1 MFYSIFTHFSSIF
14 AMNIDQFKAEIAKY
28 QKQLAQPI
36 PTEMN
41 LCIEK
46 ISQLGAIHY
55 RTGYLLANARRF
67 LRKVKEEKTKDQIDK
82 KKENKFSYQV
92 QNTLLDGTV
101 AEETY
106 LVELLEMMNFSC
118 TQQIE
123 ICRTIISKEKEELRY
138 SGINLP
144 G

>member
-1 MFYSIFTHFSSIF
+1 
-14 AMNIDQFKAEIAKY
+14 MNIDQFRAEIAKY

-67 LRKVKEEKTKDQIDK
+67 LRKVKEEKTHSLGLSSTFQ
-82 KKENKFSYQV
+82 FSPQQPYVGLAHQ
-92 QNTLLDGTV
+92 GTAV
-101 AEETY
+101 
-106 LVELLEMMNFSC
+106 
-118 TQQIE
+118 
-123 ICRTIISKEKEELRY
+123 
-138 SGINLP
+138 
-144 G
+144 

>member
-1 MFYSIFTHFSSIF
+1 
-14 AMNIDQFKAEIAKY
+14 MNIDQFKAEIAKY

-55 RTGYLLANARRF
+55 RTGYLLANAKRF

-82 KKENKFSYQV
+82 KKENKLEFQIRLRQLMARPEGTASIFF
-92 QNTLLDGTV
+92 LDL
-101 AEETY
+101 Y
-106 LVELLEMMNFSC
+106 KYF
-118 TQQIE
+118 I
-123 ICRTIISKEKEELRY
+123 
-138 SGINLP
+138 
-144 G
+144 